1 MKKSIV
7 ILAVSLISMIV
18 NASEDTNLI
27 KKLAEAKLSLKD
39 AITLAEKTSG
49 PATSAKFEMDGEQL
63 VFSVYTA
70 PQGPE
75 TSAEETELTEF
86 SGNATVLPIV
96 SKTEIF
102 TDKEHI
108 SRASAHLTLKQ
119 LSRFSL
125 SEIIDLAL
133 VAQNGIAYSIKNPIV
148 KNHRAVADILILTK
162 KGNIE
167 TVSVDMITGKII
179 H

>member
-1 MKKSIV
+1 MKKSVV
-7 ILAVSLISMIV
+7 ILVLSLISMVV

-27 KKLAEAKLSLKD
+27 KKLAEAKLSLKE

-49 PATSAKFEMDGEQL
+49 PATSAKFEMDGDQL

-70 PQGPE
+70 PQGLE
-75 TSAEETELTEF
+75 ASAEETELTEF
-86 SGNATVLPIV
+86 SGSAAVLPIV

-102 TDKEHI
+102 ADKEHI
-108 SRASAHLTLKQ
+108 SRASTHLTLKQ

-125 SEIIDLAL
+125 NEILDIAL
-133 VAQNGIAYSIKNPIV
+133 VVQNGFAFSIKNPKV
-148 KNHRAVADILILTK
+148 FNHKAVAEILILTP

-167 TVSVDMITGKII
+167 TVNVDMTNGKII
-179 H
+179 N